1 MHMSKTNFT
10 ALLFVAAIVMGY
22 LGASQMEH
30 FMQKSAG
37 MPLDAPA
44 MGPYDTSM
52 GGWMSSEHM
61 PVGSLPQNKSL
72 EQNKLMYLV
81 GNEVSPKC
89 GPTTF
94 STDTGYVCLTQND
107 RNVMAHRGGNK

>member
-1 MHMSKTNFT
+1 MSHMSKSYF
-10 ALLFVAAIVMGY
+10 AMLLFAGVVI
-22 LGASQMEH
+22 LGFLSGGTEH
-30 FMQKSAG
+30 FMQKDAG
-37 MPLDAPA
+37 MPLDGPA
-44 MGPYDTSM
+44 MGPYDSVM

-72 EQNKLMYLV
+72 EENKLMYLV
-81 GNEVSPKC
+81 GNEVSSKC
-89 GPTTF
+89 GPGTF

>member
-1 MHMSKTNFT
+1 MMSKTNFT
-10 ALLFVAAIVMGY
+10 FLLFGAVILMGF

-37 MPLDAPA
+37 MPLEGPA
-44 MGPYDTSM
+44 MGPYDTAM

-61 PVGSLPQNKSL
+61 PVGSLPQNKAL

-81 GNEVSPKC
+81 GNEVDSKC

>member
-1 MHMSKTNFT
+1 M
-10 ALLFVAAIVMGY
+10 LLGVVVLMGIF
-22 LGASQMEH
+22 GASQVDH
-30 FMQKSAG
+30 FMQQSAG
-37 MPLDAPA
+37 MPLDGPA
-44 MGPYDTSM
+44 MGPYDTAM

-61 PVGSLPQNKSL
+61 PVASLPQNKSL

-81 GNEVSPKC
+81 GNEVNPRC

-107 RNVMAHRGGNK
+107 RNVMARRGGNK